1 MDKKLTLT
9 ATLAAALT
17 GLAGCSSGPR
27 EVLAEDNTRICVDEF
42 GSRIDDDY
50 CDDDDG
56 YRRSGGGLATFL
68 YLRKGSPIPYYY
80 DNVRDKKYANY
91 LSRTPLPGYVRAP
104 ASSNMSRSSAV
115 SRGGLGSSGSR
126 FGRGG

>member
-17 GLAGCSSGPR
+17 GLAGCSDGPR
-27 EVLAEDNTRICVDEF
+27 EIVADDNTRICVDEF

-50 CDDDDG
+50 CDDDH
-56 YRRSGGGLATFL
+56 RRGGGGLATFL

-80 DNVRDKKYANY
+80 DNVRDRKYASY

-104 ASSNMSRSSAV
+104 AASNMARSTAV
-115 SRGGLGSSGSR
+115 SRGGLGSSGRS